1 MNGWD
6 RQDYGVLNGLK
17 DVVVLQMAN
26 PDVSDETLRR
36 GGSLA
41 FRGSQSPTSLEGFK
55 DWLLTNANNLLVIPE
70 WRIGTDFAAA
80 GVGARFHRG
89 FLEALARSGALELGR
104 SGGVGRARATVVDH
118 WAQPRRGHRT
128 PGGLAIPA
136 ALPAGARGHD
146 LRRTAIEGVLSASIA
161 DEVWGLLK
169 QRIAAH
175 LILNYHNRLRG

>member
-1 MNGWD
+1 MTGWD

-89 FLEALARSGALELGR
+89 FLEALAEIWEPLSSAVREAWDAHERPLWITGHSLGGAIALLAAWRFQRHFLPVHEVMTFGAPPSRACLARASQTRSGAF
-104 SGGVGRARATVVDH
+104 
-118 WAQPRRGHRT
+118 
-128 PGGLAIPA
+128 
-136 ALPAGARGHD
+136 
-146 LRRTAIEGVLSASIA
+146 
-161 DEVWGLLK
+161 
-169 QRIAAH
+169 
-175 LILNYHNRLRG
+175 